1 MPFPYP
7 ASSASVR
14 TRRTKEK
21 DKEKDKDSRGVAS
34 SGSGRRH
41 KEVSKSSKG
50 TESKALSTSPLSL
63 YSQHNITLDQLPALP
78 ESGTESP
85 SSAASPVYPSSP
97 YLTNA
102 VHRPQSSIYPH
113 TPAALQP
120 YLDDES
126 DEPTPLSG
134 PSDPAV
140 IPFFGGTDS
149 PRPQQHQSVIE
160 EAAPPAITAPQ
171 KPAESASPRS
181 LSPPQLSK
189 PSLSHQRQASPASPI
204 LHQPR
209 PQYQNFL
216 AHPEVYPATLPFPS
230 GVPNDQFYAL
240 PYPSQYHFPMD
251 QSSGHA
257 GEFHQHSSHST
268 PFFAGYGSPHA
279 ATAPFSSMRNP
290 PGQGHGSTSS
300 GTGLPGEPFT
310 GNLQAPVPSQG
321 PGVPPDLTGPSGQEV
336 VDDPTNLLYRIQSA
350 IPDLHLLLNRYR
362 ETTGQVSVREDMIR
376 RTEAQMAEA
385 LRQKEAYIDKLG
397 KELESVSQRHSAES
411 SKFRLEIGNLEEK
424 HKELQDNFDASKKS
438 RDELEAVNRALQN
451 EKELSEKKSQ
461 ENKSMLQRDF
471 DQWKTQTVE
480 EFAVKQRRMEDDI
493 QRQSNESH
501 AVMQER
507 IAELTKSHAK
517 EKETLHTRLLQQLRE
532 LETNHSR
539 LRQDLEFTRKAR
551 QKDLEEAQKKELQS
565 RDAWEKERSAIVRER
580 DEERLSLGK
589 GWEEQRRILTAK
601 HESEKDDLQSTW
613 KSTQAQ
619 INERA
624 EGNIARLQR
633 EIEKLKTGW
642 DADKA
647 RFAKATT
654 ELKAVA
660 AKLDSENDNLQRMVE
675 AFGEATDFRSKGD
688 TYL

>member
-7 ASSASVR
+7 TSSASVR

-34 SGSGRRH
+34 SSSGRRH
-41 KEVSKSSKG
+41 REVSKSSKG

-85 SSAASPVYPSSP
+85 SCAASPVYPSSP

-102 VHRPQSSIYPH
+102 VHLPQSSVYPH

-149 PRPQQHQSVIE
+149 PRPQHQSVIE

-171 KPAESASPRS
+171 KPAQSASPRS

-189 PSLSHQRQASPASPI
+189 PSLSYQRQASPASPI

-216 AHPEVYPATLPFPS
+216 AHPEELSA
-230 GVPNDQFYAL
+230 
-240 PYPSQYHFPMD
+240 
-251 QSSGHA
+251 
-257 GEFHQHSSHST
+257 ST
-268 PFFAGYGSPHA
+268 
-279 ATAPFSSMRNP
+279 
-290 PGQGHGSTSS
+290 
-300 GTGLPGEPFT
+300 
-310 GNLQAPVPSQG
+310 SQG
-321 PGVPPDLTGPSGQEV
+321 PSVPPDLSGPSGQEV

-385 LRQKEAYIDKLG
+385 LWQKEAYIDKLG
-397 KELESVSQRHSAES
+397 KELETVYQRHSAES

-438 RDELEAVNRALQN
+438 RDELEAANRALQS
-451 EKELSEKKSQ
+451 EKELSEKKLQ
-461 ENKSMLQRDF
+461 ETKAILQRDF

-480 EFAVKQRRMEDDI
+480 EFAVKQRRIEDDI

-507 IAELTKSHAK
+507 IAELTKTHTK

-565 RDAWEKERSAIVRER
+565 RDAWDKERSAIVRER

-589 GWEEQRRILTAK
+589 GWEEQRRILAAK

-647 RFAKATT
+647 RFVKATT

-660 AKLDSENDNLQRMVE
+660 AKLDNKNDNLQRMVE

-688 TYL
+688 TYFIDAFTQLRKQILDLAVEHFRDLQQEPPEHVQKRIPRTIPPFYTNNEASTQLRAAYVEHVVSRALTNEYSSLPFHLSRR